1 MPKYLEMT
9 ADKFTFRVA
18 TDRLYSP
25 EGVWVLPQPDS
36 TRVRVGLADY
46 LQQHNGDVAFAN
58 VKPVGTKLA
67 AGGQFAEIETI
78 KAMVDLH
85 APISGTI
92 VEVNAALNMSPESHQ
107 PGTLRSGLAG
117 GDRTGGLGGGAVQAA
132 RSGGILRGD
141 ASAGAGGFEGPM
153 KPGGETVVVVPCSG
167 IGKPFGTREPGGGLR
182 FVRGA
187 AAREHPAGG
196 PGQAGVGGAW
206 RSRAGGQASGGD
218 D

>member
-9 ADKFTFRVA
+9 ADKFTFRVV

-36 TRVRVGLADY
+36 ARVRVGLADY

-58 VKPVGTKLA
+58 VKPVATKLA

-92 VEVNAALNMSPESHQ
+92 VEVNTALNLGPEAINQ
-107 PGTLRSGLAG
+107 APYEAGWLAVIEPAAWEEERSKLLGPAAYFAVMQAQVQEDLKGL
-117 GDRTGGLGGGAVQAA
+117 
-132 RSGGILRGD
+132 
-141 ASAGAGGFEGPM
+141 
-153 KPGGETVVVVPCSG
+153 
-167 IGKPFGTREPGGGLR
+167 
-182 FVRGA
+182 
-187 AAREHPAGG
+187 
-196 PGQAGVGGAW
+196 
-206 RSRAGGQASGGD
+206 
-218 D
+218 

>member
-25 EGVWVLPQPDS
+25 EGVWVLPEPDT

-58 VKPVGTKLA
+58 VKPAGTRLA

-92 VEVNAALNMSPESHQ
+92 IEVNAALNLGPEAINQ
-107 PGTLRSGLAG
+107 APYEAGWLA
-117 GDRTGGLGGGAVQAA
+117 V
-132 RSGGILRGD
+132 I
-141 ASAGAGGFEGPM
+141 
-153 KPGGETVVVVPCSG
+153 
-167 IGKPFGTREPGGGLR
+167 EPGAWDAERSKLLGPAAYFAVMQKQVEEDLKGL
-182 FVRGA
+182 
-187 AAREHPAGG
+187 
-196 PGQAGVGGAW
+196 
-206 RSRAGGQASGGD
+206 
-218 D
+218 